1 MVMKI
6 ADMILLSMALLMLLP
21 LKLAIMKI
29 LTQIFTIV
37 LIFAIIS
44 QHQGINTVFFC
55 LVMLGN
61 IFLTKNISC
70 LEEESLPRGI
80 ENRVQ
85 KLLYSIV
92 IIALIGAFS
101 FYWFEE
107 VQLPIKTK
115 PNALLMGSLG
125 LFVVMFILININ
137 KKEPN

>member
-92 IIALIGAFS
+92 IIALIGA
-101 FYWFEE
+101 
-107 VQLPIKTK
+107 
-115 PNALLMGSLG
+115 
-125 LFVVMFILININ
+125 
-137 KKEPN
+137 